1 MLIAEV
7 ILPVPVR
14 SNFDYKVPVE
24 LASYIEVGMRA
35 LVNFGKDKVYTGVI
49 KALREVED
57 EEILGKLKRIQEL
70 PDDRPVLRAQQMA
83 LFEWMASYYFCT
95 EGEVLKA
102 SLPAGLKLE
111 SEQIAEYLGNSGWED
126 MDLSDLEHELMGLL
140 RLRGQMT
147 FDEIA
152 KIWERQNPIPRLRK
166 LQSLG
171 LIRFDQRL
179 REGYKAKTV
188 PFLEL
193 ADAFKSNEALNEVF
207 GSLRNAPRQEEVLM
221 LVAEQHLKGKPIRK
235 KELRDRLDEPDSAI
249 KALVD
254 KGILAVLEVP
264 VDRLEDLHYRQRKDS
279 ITLSAAQEEALAAI
293 RTSFS
298 EHPQKPVLLH
308 GVTGSGKTHLYI
320 EAIRDALA
328 AGQEVLYLLPEI
340 AITQQIID
348 KVKSEFGADVGVYH
362 SRFNDAERVEI
373 WQKVVMR
380 EYKIVIGVRSAI
392 FLPFLDLGLI
402 IVDEEHD
409 QSFKQDEP
417 SPRYQARDVAV
428 YASRLFNCRVLLG
441 SATPSFES
449 FHNAREGRYTL
460 VELKTRAIN
469 SLLPTIEL
477 VNMAEQNKKKLAKG
491 YFSQPLL
498 QQLKSTLER
507 REQAIL
513 FQNRRGFVPWLTCQ
527 SCGTVPK
534 CINCDISLTY
544 HKGRKQLRCHYCGY
558 TDDSFDKCGHCGSYE
573 MRQIGIGTERI
584 EEELQVQFPEARIAR
599 MDLDT
604 TRTRHGFLKLI
615 RSFEAHEIDILV
627 GTQMVSKGLD
637 FGNVTLV
644 GVIDADLHL
653 NFPEFRA
660 HERAYQLLTQVSGR
674 AGRSTKPGRVLIQTF
689 KPSNTVLQHL
699 QGDFGQFFDSEIRTR
714 SALHYPP
721 YSRLIRIELRHK
733 NQSYL
738 DSQAIELRNLL
749 VEVFGDAL
757 LGPEYPSITRLR
769 NEYRQVALLKL
780 ARKLSVPHV
789 REVLKAKLDAYYRQ
803 APNKTLR
810 VMIDVDPG

>member
-1 MLIAEV
+1 MLVAEV

-14 SNFDYKVPVE
+14 SNFDYKVPGD
-24 LASYIEVGMRA
+24 LAGYIEVGMRV
-35 LVNFGKDKVYTGVI
+35 LVNFGKDKVYTGVV

-57 EEILGKLKRIQEL
+57 DEVLGRLKRIQDL

-111 SEQIAEYLGNSGWED
+111 SEQIATYVANTAWED
-126 MDLSDLEHELMGLL
+126 MDLNELEHELMGLL

-152 KIWERQNPIPRLRK
+152 KVWERQNPIPRLRK

-171 LIRFDQRL
+171 LVQFEQRL

-188 PFLEL
+188 PFISLS
-193 ADAFKSNEALNEVF
+193 DNFKSNESLNEVF
-207 GSLRNAPRQEEVLM
+207 SKLGNAPRQEEVLM
-221 LVAEQHLKGKPIRK
+221 LVVEQHLKGKPIRK
-235 KELRDRLDEPDSAI
+235 KELRERLDEPDSAI
-249 KALVD
+249 KALLD
-254 KGILAVLEVP
+254 KGILEVVEVP
-264 VDRLEDLHYRQRKDS
+264 VDRVEDLHYRQRKDS
-279 ITLSAAQEEALAAI
+279 ITLSAEQETALAAI
-293 RTSFS
+293 RSSFAA
-298 EHPQKPVLLH
+298 HPQKPVLLH
-308 GVTGSGKTHLYI
+308 GITGSGKTHLYI

-328 AGQEVLYLLPEI
+328 AGKEVLYLLPEI

-348 KVKSEFGADVGVYH
+348 KVKSEFGVDVGVYH

-380 EYKIVIGVRSAI
+380 DYKVVIGVRSAI

-428 YASRLFNCRVLLG
+428 YAGRLFDCRVLLG
-441 SATPSFES
+441 SATPSFETY
-449 FHNAREGRYTL
+449 HNAREGRYTL

-477 VNMAEQNKKKLAKG
+477 VNMAEQNKKKLARG
-491 YFSQPLL
+491 HFSQPLL
-498 QQLKSTLER
+498 QQLKATLER

-544 HKGRKQLRCHYCGY
+544 HKARKQLRCHYCGY
-558 TDDSFDKCGHCGSYE
+558 TDHNYDRCGHCASYE
-573 MRQIGIGTERI
+573 MRQVGIGTERL

-674 AGRSTKPGRVLIQTF
+674 AGRASKPGRVLIQTF
-689 KPSNTVLQHL
+689 KPGNPVLQQL
-699 QGDFGQFFDSEIRTR
+699 QGDFGHFFDMEMVTR
-714 SALHYPP
+714 NALHYPP
-721 YSRLIRIELRHK
+721 YSRLIRIELRHR
-733 NQSYL
+733 NQGFL
-738 DSQAIELRNLL
+738 DEQATALRALL

-757 LGPEYPSITRLR
+757 LGPEYPNITRLR

-780 ARKLSVPHV
+780 GRKLSVPHV
-789 REVLKAKLDAYYRQ
+789 REVLKARLDAYYRQ